1 MHAVFFVES
10 TLYIF
15 AQSIKKQYLC
25 GVKISYCINAIPYT
39 KQITIT
45 NKYIAYVAP
54 RADRRHNNISY

>member
-25 GVKISYCINAIPYT
+25 RRKGDCINMIRLT
-39 KQITIT
+39 NQLTIT
-45 NKYIAYVAP
+45 TKTNKLLM
-54 RADRRHNNISY
+54 